1 MSILSNRP
9 TNRELLTLF
18 LCLGIWLVVTA
29 LFVGIRP
36 EHPLLIALIA
46 VLFCAHPQTKKLVI
60 ALLPFILFAVSYDWM
75 NIVPNYK
82 VNPIDV
88 QGLYEAEKS
97 LFGITTAAGTVTPNE
112 YFAEHHCAFMDFW
125 AGFFYLCWVPVPIL
139 FGLSLYFMKQR
150 NLYLRFAIVFLFVNL
165 IGFAGYYIHPAAPP
179 WYVMK
184 YGFEPILNTPGDVA
198 GLGRFDEMTGLGIF
212 DSLYSRNSNVFAA
225 VPSLHSAYMVIAFYY
240 SLKAK
245 YPNFLRVIFGIIML
259 GIWFTAVNSAH
270 HYIIDAILGAS
281 CSVLGI
287 FIFEKILMKWGAF
300 NRFITKYTAYIS

>member
-1 MSILSNRP
+1 MDISRKRLLVSGILCMLYLVAN
-9 TNRELLTLF
+9 TLF
-18 LCLGIWLVVTA
+18 MGFSLSTTIVVSA
-29 LFVGIRP
+29 VYFLFNVSVDVRKLIVAFLPIILFV
-36 EHPLLIALIA
+36 LI
-46 VLFCAHPQTKKLVI
+46 
-60 ALLPFILFAVSYDWM
+60 YDFM
-75 NIVPNYK
+75 RVYPNYL
-82 VNPIDV
+82 VNSIDTKDV
-88 QGLYEAEKS
+88 YELEKS
-97 LFGITTAAGTVTPNE
+97 LFGISTPEGRLIPCE
-112 YFAEHHCAFMDFW
+112 YFKQNHWGVLDFMS
-125 AGFFYLCWVPVPIL
+125 GIFYLCWVPLPIIY
-139 FGLSLYFMKQR
+139 GIYLYFTR
-150 NLYLRFAIVFLFVNL
+150 RRDLCLRFTTAFLIVNL

-225 VPSLHSAYMVIAFYY
+225 IPSLHSAYMVIAFYY

-259 GIWFTAVNSAH
+259 GIWFTAVYSAH

-281 CSVLGI
+281 CAVLGI